1 NVNILVREINTHAR
15 TFFGAADLFAHTPV
29 AELRELSF
37 RFHSFVSH
45 GFGRGQIQLLLNSL
59 AFLALDVFAHITHA
73 FAFIRF
79 RRIER
84 TQLGSHLADNL
95 FVGAFNRDFGVF
107 FHHHFD
113 LVRNGIIDRVRIAEG
128 HVHGLALHGGLET
141 DALDFELL
149 HETFADALDHVVDQR
164 AAEAVQR
171 FRLRVF
177 ALAADEH
184 IAAFHLQ
191 AGMAG
196 QVKLQLA
203 LRAFHRNFLAFDF
216 HLDLRRNDYRLF
228 SNSRHNKNSLPNV
241 AEQFSAKI
249 FLPGCIARH
258 HAFRC
263 RNHRHA
269 EAAAHAR
276 NIGRTDI
283 MAQAGP
289 ADAFDAFNHAL

>member
-149 HETFADALDHVVDQR
+149 HETFADALDHVVD
-164 AAEAVQR
+164 
-171 FRLRVF
+171 
-177 ALAADEH
+177 EH

-216 HLDLRRNDYRLF
+216 HLDLRRNDYWLF
-228 SNSRHNKNSLPNV
+228 SNSRHNKNSL
-241 AEQFSAKI
+241 
-249 FLPGCIARH
+249 
-258 HAFRC
+258 
-263 RNHRHA
+263 
-269 EAAAHAR
+269 
-276 NIGRTDI
+276 
-283 MAQAGP
+283 
-289 ADAFDAFNHAL
+289 